1 MSIPSSTAAKES
13 FIPIMRELARS
24 YQAFSA
30 CSETHLRSLG
40 LTPSQFDVI
49 ASLGNMSG
57 LSMGDL
63 GERTLIT
70 KGTLTGVIDRLEQK
84 QLVEREVPPD
94 NRRCVI
100 VRLTPAGAALFEQV
114 FPDHIAYLKERFE
127 RLEPS
132 ELELLGVLLAR
143 LRQAF

>member
-84 QLVEREVPPD
+84 QLVEREVPSD